1 VGPGLVARESELTVR
16 SRLALW
22 RIFLLPGVIW
32 LTALFVVPLGLVVAV
47 SLARTNIVGL
57 PDYGFN
63 LGNFR
68 QVFQSYYL
76 PVIIRTLVYALSAT
90 AVILL
95 LAYPTAYTIARFGG
109 RFRNALIVCV
119 VLPWFVDY
127 LVRIYA
133 WVVILG
139 NNGLANGIL
148 HGLGMHGSP
157 PVQFLNRPWAVIGGL
172 VYSYFPFMVLPI
184 YAALEQMDGQLIEA
198 GRDLYGTGRQ
208 TFWHVTLPV
217 TRPGVIAGVVL
228 TLLPCLGDF
237 ATAQLLG
244 GSSTYMVG
252 NLIAD
257 QFGNVGDI
265 TFGSALT
272 VVVMSAL
279 LVVIAGYLWRT
290 ARRARQ
296 APA

>member
-1 VGPGLVARESELTVR
+1 MR
-16 SRLALW
+16 SRLTLW
-22 RIFLLPGVIW
+22 RLFLLPGTLW
-32 LTALFVVPLGLVVAV
+32 LAALFVVPLGLVVAV

-57 PDYGFN
+57 PVYGLNF
-63 LGNFR
+63 GNFQR
-68 QVFQSYYL
+68 AFQPYYI
-76 PVIIRTLVYALSAT
+76 PVIIRTVLYALAAT
-90 AVILL
+90 SVILL

-109 RFRNALIVCV
+109 RFRNALIVLV

-139 NNGLANGIL
+139 DNGLANGIL
-148 HGLGMHGSP
+148 HSLGMHGSP
-157 PVQFLNRPWAVIGGL
+157 PVQFLNQPWAVIGGL

-184 YAALEQMDGQLIEA
+184 YASLEQMDKQLIEA

-217 TRPGVIAGVVL
+217 TRPGVAAGIIL
-228 TLLPCLGDF
+228 TLLPSLGDF
-237 ATAQLLG
+237 ATAQILG

-257 QFGNVGDI
+257 QFQNVGDI

-272 VVVMSAL
+272 VVVMSVL
-279 LVVIAGYLWRT
+279 LIVIIAYLWRT
-290 ARRARQ
+290 SRRARQ
-296 APA
+296 VMA

>member
-1 VGPGLVARESELTVR
+1 MR

-22 RIFLLPGVIW
+22 RLFLLPGALW
-32 LTALFVVPLGLVVAV
+32 LAVLFVVPLGLVVAV

-57 PDYGFN
+57 PEYGFN
-63 LGNFR
+63 LANFR
-68 QVFQSYYL
+68 QVFQSYYI
-76 PVIIRTLVYALSAT
+76 PVIIRTVLYAVSAT
-90 AVILL
+90 LAILL

-109 RFRNALIVCV
+109 RFRNALIVLV

-157 PVQFLNRPWAVIGGL
+157 PVQFLNQPWAVIGGL

-184 YAALEQMDGQLIEA
+184 YAALEQMDKQLIEA
-198 GRDLYGTGRQ
+198 GRDLYGTARQ
-208 TFWHVTLPV
+208 TFLHVTLPA
-217 TRPGVIAGVVL
+217 TRPGVMAGVVL
-228 TLLPCLGDF
+228 TLLPSLGDF

-244 GSSTYMVG
+244 GPNTYMVG

-257 QFGNVGDI
+257 QFQNVGDI

-279 LVVIAGYLWRT
+279 LVVIVAYVWRT
-290 ARRARQ
+290 SRLARQ
-296 APA
+296 VAA